1 MKYILIIPARYKS
14 SRFPGKPLAIINGKT
29 MIERVYNRCLLS
41 VPKKLIY
48 VATDNKNIFDHCIKQ
63 DIQCLMTSENC
74 LTGTDRLGEV
84 ADLIHADYYI
94 NIQGDEPLFN
104 PNDINKL
111 IKVINGKKPLYD
123 VYCGYCKIKRSEEF
137 YSSHMP
143 KVVFNSKKELL
154 YISRAGIPSNKDND
168 FKIGFRQVCGYA
180 FSKKSLNKFS
190 SYKNKTII
198 ENLEDIELLRF
209 LDLGIKIKMIKMSED
224 SIPVDRK
231 EDILKVLKVIT
242 NA

>member
-1 MKYILIIPARYKS
+1 MLIKCS
-14 SRFPGKPLAIINGKT
+14 
-29 MIERVYNRCLLS
+29 E
-41 VPKKLIY
+41 KLIY
-48 VATDNKNIFDHCIKQ
+48 VATDDKNIFDHCIKQ

-84 ADLIHADYYI
+84 ADLIDADYYI

-143 KVVFNSKKELL
+143 KVVFNSKKSFFTSQEQV
-154 YISRAGIPSNKDND
+154 
-168 FKIGFRQVCGYA
+168 FRQI
-180 FSKKSLNKFS
+180 KRMILK
-190 SYKNKTII
+190 
-198 ENLEDIELLRF
+198 
-209 LDLGIKIKMIKMSED
+209 LDLDKF
-224 SIPVDRK
+224 VDMLSPK
-231 EDILKVLKVIT
+231 ELK
-242 NA
+242 